1 MPPLTEVQ
9 REKVLPILAV
19 VRAAIDVA
27 SEGDLLV
34 LHQMRRYIAK
44 RLEFDERGTPTQR
57 RKLHEL
63 KWKRQKGICA
73 LCPKALP
80 ERGAELDRLIATEG
94 YTEENTRLVHH
105 DCHRKLQAN
114 KGYQ

>member
-1 MPPLTEVQ
+1 MPPLTESQ
-9 REKVLPILAV
+9 REKVLPILAA
-19 VRAAIDVA
+19 VREAIDHA
-27 SEGDLLV
+27 SGGDPIV
-34 LHQMRRYIAK
+34 LHQMRRYVAK

-73 LCPKALP
+73 LCPEPLP

-94 YTEENTRLVHH
+94 YTEANTRLVHH
-105 DCHRKLQAN
+105 DCHRRAQEV
-114 KGYQ
+114 KGFQ